1 MNLEIGDFMCYLQVE
16 NLCKNFNKNKVLNNI
31 NFSINKGEFV
41 SILGP
46 SGCGKTTLLRIIAG
60 LEPICSGKIYNEGKD
75 ITNVE
80 SSNRAFSMVFQDYV
94 LFPNMTVEEN
104 IRCVLEG
111 KKLSRQAINEKL
123 EYVLKLTELYE
134 LKRSYPDNLS
144 GGQQQ
149 RVALARA
156 IVINPKLLLLDE
168 CLSALDNVTKH
179 KLQREIKN
187 IQRKLNLT
195 VLMITHNKEE
205 ALVMSDRII
214 IMNKWGIMQQ
224 GTPQDIYDNPKNKF
238 TASFVGDINF
248 LNIKDKMYGVRPE
261 NIDYS
266 LEEKEEYIKSTITG
280 IEFRGCFYRI
290 YVSNNIDKNIFL
302 DILNVKYNNSQFI
315 IGGNIFIKFS
325 KKILI

>member
-111 KKLSRQAINEKL
+111 KKLSRQAIDEKL

-134 LKRSYPDNLS
+134 LKRTYPDNL
-144 GGQQQ
+144 
-149 RVALARA
+149 
-156 IVINPKLLLLDE
+156 
-168 CLSALDNVTKH
+168 
-179 KLQREIKN
+179 
-187 IQRKLNLT
+187 
-195 VLMITHNKEE
+195 
-205 ALVMSDRII
+205 DR
-214 IMNKWGIMQQ
+214 
-224 GTPQDIYDNPKNKF
+224 
-238 TASFVGDINF
+238 
-248 LNIKDKMYGVRPE
+248 
-261 NIDYS
+261 
-266 LEEKEEYIKSTITG
+266 KST
-280 IEFRGCFYRI
+280 RLN
-290 YVSNNIDKNIFL
+290 SSHANIS
-302 DILNVKYNNSQFI
+302 Y
-315 IGGNIFIKFS
+315 
-325 KKILI
+325 